1 MTMELQLGINRILL
15 LGIFALIFGGW
26 GLYWYRHA
34 ADLDR
39 YMTRDWLGKAMRIED
54 KMPKERR
61 VAAFRK
67 QAMTMIA
74 LALLLTLWFVVDL
87 VRLIQPL
94 WK

>member
-67 QAMTMIA
+67 QAMTM
-74 LALLLTLWFVVDL
+74 VPPH
-87 VRLIQPL
+87 LIVTS
-94 WK
+94 